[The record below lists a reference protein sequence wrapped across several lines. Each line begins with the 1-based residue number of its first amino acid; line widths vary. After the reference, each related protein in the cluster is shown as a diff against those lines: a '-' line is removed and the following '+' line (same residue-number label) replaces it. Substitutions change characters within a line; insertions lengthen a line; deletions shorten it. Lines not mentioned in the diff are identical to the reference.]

1 LVRRGIERFLTDEKM
16 VLDRKRKNIDP
27 ILTKVAKRF
36 INVNP
41 NLLSIFSL
49 GAAFFAGVFFYFSS
63 PQFELINYYLYIA
76 VLFVFINGFLDA
88 IDGKVAK
95 LAKKESLKGD
105 FIDHAIDRYAD
116 VFIVAG
122 IALSPWC
129 RYNSI
134 GLFAI
139 IGMLLTSY
147 MGTQAQAIG
156 YKREYS
162 GLLGRADRLALLMI
176 IPIIQHILII
186 YNIIEIDLF
195 FYSLNLLEIVLI
207 YFAIVGNITAIQR
220 ILSVLKFFKND
231 KKR

>member
-1 LVRRGIERFLTDEKM
+1 MDEKM
-16 VLDRKRKNIDP
+16 VLDSKRKNVDP
-27 ILTKVAKRF
+27 ILSNIAQRLIK
-36 INVNP
+36 VNP
-41 NLLSIFSL
+41 NLLSVLSL
-49 GAAFFAGVFFYFSS
+49 IAALFAGIFFYFSS
-63 PQFELINYYLYIA
+63 PQNELVNHFLLIA
-76 VLFVFINGFLDA
+76 VIFVFINGFLDA

-95 LAKKESLKGD
+95 LAKKASLKGD

-129 RYNSI
+129 KYNSI

-162 GLLGRADRLALLMI
+162 GLLGRADRLVLLMI
-176 IPIIQHILII
+176 IPILQYLLVI
-186 YNIIEIDLF
+186 YNIIDFEI
-195 FYSLNLLEIVLI
+195 YYRLNLIEIVLI

-220 ILSVLKFFKND
+220 IISVLKYFKKNSD
-231 KKR
+231 L